1 MHKPVLLE
9 ETINLLFNCPE
20 GVYLDGTGGAGGH
33 AFEIAQRL
41 QSSGKLVILDLD
53 PSAIAVLKNRFASF
67 PNVHIAQENFSNF
80 KNVLSQQRIEKLSGA
95 LLDLGL
101 SSMLL
106 EQARGFSYRL
116 DSPLDMR
123 FNPQSRITAH
133 ELLKST
139 SEIELSQILREY
151 GEVPHAN
158 KLAKAIKRDLPHST
172 MELAQIISRFA
183 PPRMKEKTLSKV
195 FQAIRIALNSELDN
209 LHNFLEDILDSLH
222 PGGRLAIISYHSLED
237 RVSKEFFQRESRN
250 CICSANIPQ
259 CLCGHH
265 ATFKILTPHPVRP
278 SLAEVKS
285 NPRARSG
292 RLRVGERL

>member
-1 MHKPVLLE
+1 
-9 ETINLLFNCPE
+9 
-20 GVYLDGTGGAGGH
+20 
-33 AFEIAQRL
+33 
-41 QSSGKLVILDLD
+41 
-53 PSAIAVLKNRFASF
+53 
-67 PNVHIAQENFSNF
+67 
-80 KNVLSQQRIEKLSGA
+80 
-95 LLDLGL
+95 
-101 SSMLL
+101 
-106 EQARGFSYRL
+106 
-116 DSPLDMR
+116 
-123 FNPQSRITAH
+123 
-133 ELLKST
+133 
-139 SEIELSQILREY
+139 
-151 GEVPHAN
+151 
-158 KLAKAIKRDLPHST
+158 